1 MFPPPHGKNS
11 IMGVHPQRLRKKK
24 NGEKEMWRKIGNVV
38 YGLLLVLLILTLS
51 GYLLLTGV

>member
-1 MFPPPHGKNS
+1 MAK
-11 IMGVHPQRLRKKK
+11 IRLWVSTHRDFEKKK

>member
-1 MFPPPHGKNS
+1 
-11 IMGVHPQRLRKKK
+11 MGVHPQRLRKKK